1 MKRIECIIMDWAGS
15 AVDYGCFAPV
25 AAFLKAFNEIGINI
39 TMEQARRPM
48 GMAKIDHIRELF
60 KMGGVGE
67 EFEKL
72 YHRPWNEQDVTD
84 MNAKFEEYLFA
95 SLANYTNP
103 IPGVIDTLNELRK
116 QGIKIGS
123 TTGYTQA
130 MMDVVLPNATRRG
143 YELLIYY
150 GKFSF
155 QSEYIRTQVKRR
167 NALADYTGQ
176 GGYAQCSWLLIGN
189 TYDYDAAPACPS
201 RPIGRALELC
211 GRFNIVDMNDRT
223 AEVLGGAQKDLSLG
237 LNYYINKHIGIK
249 VNYSYV
255 IPGKHIRK
263 ISDKNFSI
271 LQARFQFIL

>member
-60 KMGGVGE
+60 KMDGVGE

-95 SLANYTNP
+95 SLANYTDP

-130 MMDVVLPNATRRG
+130 MMDVVLPNAARKGYTTDKCVTPNGLPAGRPFPYMIYQNMIDLAIPSTDCVLNHCRHQRG
-143 YELLIYY
+143 YQC
-150 GKFSF
+150 
-155 QSEYIRTQVKRR
+155 QSLDRRCHTRQQRTGTNPGGSRTNVSR
-167 NALADYTGQ
+167 NAH
-176 GGYAQCSWLLIGN
+176 
-189 TYDYDAAPACPS
+189 CPES
-201 RPIGRALELC
+201 RSQTAHASGRRPLC
-211 GRFNIVDMNDRT
+211 GGQHRRASQNHRT
-223 AEVLGGAQKDLSLG
+223 YQS
-237 LNYYINKHIGIK
+237 
-249 VNYSYV
+249 
-255 IPGKHIRK
+255 
-263 ISDKNFSI
+263 
-271 LQARFQFIL
+271 

>member
-39 TMEQARRPM
+39 TMAQARRPM

-60 KMGGVGE
+60 KMDRVGE

-72 YHRPWNEQDVTD
+72 YHRPWNEQDVID

-95 SLANYTNP
+95 SLANYTDP

-130 MMDVVLPNATRRG
+130 MMDVVLPNAARKG
-143 YELLIYY
+143 YTTDKCVTPNDLPAGRPFPYMISQNMIDLAIPSTDCVLKYGDTIADIKEGINAKVWTVGVILGSNELGL
-150 GKFSF
+150 
-155 QSEYIRTQVKRR
+155 TQEEVE
-167 NALADYTGQ
+167 Q
-176 GGYAQCSWLLIGN
+176 MS
-189 TYDYDAAPACPS
+189 PATLTA
-201 RPIGRALELC
+201 RK
-211 GRFNIVDMNDRT
+211 
-223 AEVLGGAQKDLSLG
+223 AEVRQRML
-237 LNYYINKHIGIK
+237 
-249 VNYSYV
+249 
-255 IPGKHIRK
+255 
-263 ISDKNFSI
+263 
-271 LQARFQFIL
+271 LQAPTMWWTASKSFPKS

>member
-25 AAFLKAFNEIGINI
+25 AAFLKAFNEIDINI

-60 KMGGVGE
+60 KMDGVGE

-95 SLANYTNP
+95 SLANYTDP

-130 MMDVVLPNATRRG
+130 MMDVVLPNAARNGYTTDKCVTPDGLPAGRPLPYMSYQSQDRRCHTR
-143 YELLIYY
+143 
-150 GKFSF
+150 
-155 QSEYIRTQVKRR
+155 QQRTGTNPGGSRTNVSR
-167 NALADYTGQ
+167 N
-176 GGYAQCSWLLIGN
+176 
-189 TYDYDAAPACPS
+189 PHCPES
-201 RPIGRALELC
+201 RSQTAHASGRCPLC
-211 GRFNIVDMNDRT
+211 GGQHRRASPNHRT
-223 AEVLGGAQKDLSLG
+223 YQS
-237 LNYYINKHIGIK
+237 
-249 VNYSYV
+249 
-255 IPGKHIRK
+255 
-263 ISDKNFSI
+263 
-271 LQARFQFIL
+271 